1 MTAFLELVVLPLDE
15 VRVTTR
21 SLNILTPRER
31 QVLESLVR
39 GNTTREIADSYGLG
53 RQTVKNYVTVIYDK
67 LGVRGR
73 GQLLQFACT
82 TSTSSPI
89 LGNWPEARPTAHL
102 GDHLS
107 TRHRGGLG

>member
-1 MTAFLELVVLPLDE
+1 LTAFHELVVLPHDE

-31 QVLESLVR
+31 QVLESLVQ
-39 GNTTREIADSYGLG
+39 GNSTREIADSYGLG

-73 GQLLQFACT
+73 RQLLQFA
-82 TSTSSPI
+82 SEASPNSYQ
-89 LGNWPEARPTAHL
+89 LG
-102 GDHLS
+102 
-107 TRHRGGLG
+107 

>member
-1 MTAFLELVVLPLDE
+1 LTAFLELVVLPPEE

-31 QVLESLVR
+31 QVLESLVQ

-73 GQLLQFACT
+73 RQLLQFART
-82 TSTSSPI
+82 PSEVSPVLI
-89 LGNWPEARPTAHL
+89 NWPEA
-102 GDHLS
+102 
-107 TRHRGGLG
+107 

>member
-1 MTAFLELVVLPLDE
+1 

-31 QVLESLVR
+31 QILESLVQ

-53 RQTVKNYVTVIYDK
+53 RQTVKNYATIIYEK

-73 GQLLQFACT
+73 GQLLRHAQ
-82 TSTSSPI
+82 
-89 LGNWPEARPTAHL
+89 GDEAA
-102 GDHLS
+102 
-107 TRHRGGLG
+107 